1 VRPVQDYAK
10 SSLEVAEYE
19 MRIPNGDLTL
29 ARDYLE
35 QVAASNA
42 EDVVR
47 AADMLKVVNSMIN
60 NRFGQ
65 NPGVNPVDLSI
76 V

>member
-1 VRPVQDYAK
+1 MRPVQDYAK